1 MFDKERLVWNVTK
14 ERQKR
19 TEKYAVYI
27 LRWCCCLWASKSRT
41 HTYCAHNIL
50 TCSLS
55 PRCIH
60 GQTPLV
66 TGQHWPGQ
74 AWNSATASWPPG
86 PSNPD
91 SRSVQWPEGE
101 QSKFPLRSCC
111 KKPSFR
117 LFIMFTASVTSWIMS
132 DIPSSSSSASVV
144 AGGSKERPEP
154 TDWRKTHRPM
164 IHIQPEWQFEQPLM
178 IDVLSKQH

>member
-1 MFDKERLVWNVTK
+1 MLPKKDKRG
-14 ERQKR
+14 QKNKLFISLDGVVVC
-19 TEKYAVYI
+19 EH
-27 LRWCCCLWASKSRT
+27 LNQG

-74 AWNSATASWPPG
+74 AWNSARASWPPG

-144 AGGSKERPEP
+144 ARGSKERPEP

-164 IHIQPEWQFEQPLM
+164 VNIQPEWQFEQPLM